1 MTLVNWLIIALFLSI
16 IGNFLALWY
25 ISRLLAKVL
34 FVSQNLTDLVDLLT
48 TYRNHLQRLFNLEMY
63 YGDETMQFL
72 IKHTKSL
79 LDVLEDYSDI
89 YLMTE
94 PIEVGE
100 EDEESYDDEEET
112 GPNIALAIVTK
123 ENQNSTLVLFNQHL
137 TRW

>member
-1 MTLVNWLIIALFLSI
+1 MTMTNWLAIALILSI
-16 IGNFLALWY
+16 VGNLLAIWY
-25 ISRLLAKVL
+25 IRKLLAKIL

-48 TYRNHLQRLFNLEMY
+48 TYRNHLQRLFQLEMY

-72 IKHTKSL
+72 IKHTRSL

-112 GPNIALAIVTK
+112 RAPTLNE
-123 ENQNSTLVLFNQHL
+123 ENVFYGG
-137 TRW
+137 TRSGNR

>member
-1 MTLVNWLIIALFLSI
+1 MTLTNWLIIALILSI
-16 IGNFLALWY
+16 VGNILALWY
-25 ISRLLAKVL
+25 IRKLLAKIL

-48 TYRNHLQRLFNLEMY
+48 TYRNHLQRLFQLEMY

-112 GPNIALAIVTK
+112 RAPALNE
-123 ENQNSTLVLFNQHL
+123 ENVLYGGTRSSNS
-137 TRW
+137 

>member
-1 MTLVNWLIIALFLSI
+1 MTLTNWLIIALFLSI
-16 IGNFLALWY
+16 LGNLLALWY
-25 ISRLLAKVL
+25 IRKLLAKVL
-34 FVSQNLTDLVDLLT
+34 FVSQNLTDLVDLLA

-63 YGDETMQFL
+63 YGDETMAFL

-112 GPNIALAIVTK
+112 RPTPVNE
-123 ENQNSTLVLFNQHL
+123 ENVFYGGTRGSNS
-137 TRW
+137 